1 MAADIS
7 GYSLPLHLAEVARR
21 ELNETPT
28 ARTEC
33 LTQLRRRLSQKLIYE
48 SSNVDKVS
56 QTELCKEDETI
67 IPDSRFLLRFLR
79 SKKFDVQRSYAMY
92 ENYINFFRD
101 HPDIVCGLDPKAV
114 RHVWD
119 AGVVGGLKMRDIR
132 GRSVL
137 VTFPGRWDPAT
148 HALEDIL
155 RALVLQM
162 ECMIASEETQ
172 IKGFVLIADFTNFSL
187 YQMRSLKSWYFQTIS
202 MFIQVYYLHNNCAY
216 IA

>member
-1 MAADIS
+1 MAADID
-7 GYSLPLHLAEVARR
+7 GYSLPPHLVEVARR

-33 LTQLRRRLSQKLIYE
+33 LIQLRRRLPKKVVYEGDEKEIQK
-48 SSNVDKVS
+48 DDDG
-56 QTELCKEDETI
+56 TFP
-67 IPDSRFLLRFLR
+67 PDSQFLLRFLR

-92 ENYINFFRD
+92 ENYVKFFSD
-101 HPDIVCGLDPKAV
+101 HPEIAYGLDPKAV

-119 AGVVGGLKMRDIR
+119 AGLIGGLKERDAR

-155 RALVLQM
+155 RALVLQL
-162 ECMIASEETQ
+162 ECMIANEETQ
-172 IKGFVLIADFTNFSL
+172 INGFVLVADFSNFSL
-187 YQMRSLKSWYFQTIS
+187 YQMRSLNTWYIQTVS
-202 MFIQVYYLHNNCAY
+202 MLVQV
-216 IA
+216 